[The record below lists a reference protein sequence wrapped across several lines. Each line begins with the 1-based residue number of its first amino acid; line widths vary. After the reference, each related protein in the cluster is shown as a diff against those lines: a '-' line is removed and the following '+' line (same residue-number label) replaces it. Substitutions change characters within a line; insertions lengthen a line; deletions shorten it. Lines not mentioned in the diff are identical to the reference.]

1 MLAVIYSLVL
11 KYLLSACHVPDTVLG
26 LKEQRKQN
34 ASSFRPRALPSMG
47 ETDNK
52 HSSCFSW
59 LTSVNPQSPPESG
72 VRLQIWKPGLTWT
85 GLVRACARVH
95 AQWYPSLC
103 DPIDCSP
110 PASSVRGLSQAGIL
124 ELVAI
129 SSSKGSSQPQGLN
142 PHFLHWQAD
151 SLPLHH
157 LGNQT
162 CPRPLSY

>member
-1 MLAVIYSLVL
+1 
-11 KYLLSACHVPDTVLG
+11 
-26 LKEQRKQN
+26 
-34 ASSFRPRALPSMG
+34 MG

-129 SSSKGSSQPQGLN
+129 SSSRGSSCPTDLTCISCLAG
-142 PHFLHWQAD
+142 D
-151 SLPLHH
+151 SLPAKPSRKPQIKPRELQMQRRCEPGPRRKMCFQIPGSERKAVSDNGLHC
-157 LGNQT
+157 GYRT
-162 CPRPLSY
+162 CLLTSH